1 MLILSKIFLFSSV
14 FSPSISHARDGNL
27 FEVAVIGGA
36 QGLIL
41 GLAAIIYFMLWKPFK
56 KKIDERNQ
64 LKVINKNNL
73 TELMIASAEGDDEK
87 VTLLLT
93 QGCDVN
99 EVGNSGETSLMFAA
113 KNDKRSTLRIL
124 IANGANLDAKTKS
137 GSTALDLAK
146 KHGNSFVVDILNNAI
161 DSKREV

>member
-1 MLILSKIFLFSSV
+1 MFTFSKYFVFSSILV
-14 FSPSISHARDGNL
+14 SSSSFARDGNL
-27 FEVAVIGGA
+27 LEVAVIGGA

-41 GLAAIIYFMLWKPFK
+41 GLAAIVYFMLWKPFK
-56 KKIDERNQ
+56 KKLDVRNQ
-64 LKVINKNNL
+64 QKVIDKNNL
-73 TELMIASAEGDDEK
+73 TKLMIASAEGDDDK

-93 QGCDVN
+93 QGFDVN

-113 KNDKRSTLRIL
+113 KNDKRSTVRIL

-161 DSKREV
+161 ESKREV